1 MPLSLHWRGGS
12 RPDAS
17 LLIHGVTVLGPYKMR
32 NVGWCDVDCAS
43 WDSNDLTFVE
53 GFAESNVNS
62 SCEHRAYALIR
73 MSVWRNFR
81 ASSKLHP
88 ENVGS
93 RPLLCPKQ
101 PRGLNAEQVGALI
114 HRKLSARTGLGA
126 SFWAAAIPAKMPH
139 PNNRRQ
145 EGFLMSTPPQ
155 YDAYLGRNLH
165 PIRRG
170 DVLPPNA
177 TKGGTRPGRRPAGW
191 GVRFNAMLAV
201 MQRISAGLAIR
212 LKHRA
217 KRPVVDDLRPICLWI
232 AHVRRFSAFGMTDWS
247 QSTHPRRSISSTGT
261 LKNPAIARR

>member
-1 MPLSLHWRGGS
+1 
-12 RPDAS
+12 
-17 LLIHGVTVLGPYKMR
+17 MR

-62 SCEHRAYALIR
+62 PCEHRAYALIR

-101 PRGLNAEQVGALI
+101 PRGLNAQQVRGA
-114 HRKLSARTGLGA
+114 H
-126 SFWAAAIPAKMPH
+126 
-139 PNNRRQ
+139 
-145 EGFLMSTPPQ
+145 PPQ
-155 YDAYLGRNLH
+155 ALSENRTRRIVLGRCNTGEDAPTQQQKARRLPH
-165 PIRRG
+165 VNTSTIRRI
-170 DVLPPNA
+170 PRSKPSPNHRRGNA
-177 TKGGTRPGRRPAGW
+177 LQPNVTKVTGGTRPGRRPAGW

-212 LKHRA
+212 LNHRA

-232 AHVRRFSAFGMTDWS
+232 AHVRRFSAFGMTDGS
-247 QSTHPRRSISSTGT
+247 QSTHPRRFISSTGT
-261 LKNPAIARR
+261 LKKTGHRVTVSSAESATELERY